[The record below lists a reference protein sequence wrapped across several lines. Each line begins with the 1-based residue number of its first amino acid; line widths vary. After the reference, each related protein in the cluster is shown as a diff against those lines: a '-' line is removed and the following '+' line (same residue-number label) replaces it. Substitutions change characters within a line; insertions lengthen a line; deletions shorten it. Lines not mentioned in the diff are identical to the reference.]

1 MKRRLTH
8 LERSMDYRGIH
19 TVQSNTTRQPLPPE
33 VLAAAIFAGF
43 DETRG
48 GGRAS
53 RASPDSLITRG
64 SRITTTNHR
73 EGLRRNVMTTQAQGP
88 LANNRVSSGAST

>member
-1 MKRRLTH
+1 
-8 LERSMDYRGIH
+8 MDYRGIY

-48 GGRAS
+48 GSGKSRLAS
-53 RASPDSLITRG
+53 FADHEGQPN
-64 SRITTTNHR
+64 NHN
-73 EGLRRNVMTTQAQGP
+73 EP
-88 LANNRVSSGAST
+88 